1 VFPILIDFGTV
12 TLPLVGEVHLFL
24 PTYGFLFASAVL
36 LAWFW
41 FQSRARIV
49 GVPDDHSFNMSFYS
63 VLAGVAG
70 AKLLLIL
77 VDWRDYLRHPAE
89 ILGTLRAGGVLLGG
103 VLAGAVTFTYYV
115 RKHELPFLKLVD
127 AAAAPLALAQSIGR
141 LGCFSAGCCWGVET
155 SSSAALAVTF
165 TDPVAHQQTGVP
177 LGIPLVPVQL
187 IQSLHDMALCLF
199 LTLLWRRR
207 PRPDGTVFWTYVL
220 LYSIGRGTIELWRGD
235 AGRGLYFGGL
245 LSTSQLLGI
254 AGILLA
260 VVMLVRGGLQRRA
273 SAAR

>member
-1 VFPILIDFGTV
+1 MFPILIDFGTV
-12 TLPLVGEVHLFL
+12 TLPLVGELHLFL
-24 PTYGFLFASAVL
+24 PTYGFLFATSVL

-41 FQSRARIV
+41 FQRRARSV
-49 GVPDDHSFNMSFYS
+49 GVPEEHSFNMSFYG
-63 VLAGVAG
+63 VLAGVVG
-70 AKLLLIL
+70 AKLLLVL
-77 VDWRDYLRHPAE
+77 VDWRVYLRHPAE

-103 VLAGAVTFTYYV
+103 VVAGAATFTYYV
-115 RKHELPFLKLVD
+115 RRHGLPFLKLVD
-127 AAAAPLALAQSIGR
+127 AGAAPLALAQSIGR
-141 LGCFSAGCCWGVET
+141 LGCFSAGCCWGAET
-155 SSSAALAVTF
+155 SPGAALAVTF

-187 IQSLHDMALCLF
+187 IQSLHDLALCLF

-207 PRPDGTVFWTYVL
+207 PRPDGTVFWAYVL
-220 LYSIGRGTIELWRGD
+220 VYSIGRGTIELWRGD

-254 AGILLA
+254 AGVLLA